1 MLSAARSTLNVRRPW
16 RRRWSDGYVELDPV
30 TATKRLIA
38 AARRRDASSFEVL
51 VRLHVDRLH
60 GAARLI
66 LRDDDAAHDAVQDAL
81 VRAWVD
87 LPSLRDADR
96 FEGWLQRLLVHACM
110 DQLRRDRRWTA
121 RLRLL
126 PPPSHVEAGTDAI
139 ADRDAI
145 GSAFRHLSGDHRVIL
160 TLHFYL
166 DLPPAEIAARMG
178 IAPGTARSRL
188 HYALEAFRAAM
199 AADERSSEGASA

>member
-1 MLSAARSTLNVRRPW
+1 M
-16 RRRWSDGYVELDPV
+16 
-30 TATKRLIA
+30 TAQERLIDEA
-38 AARRRDASSFEVL
+38 TQGDASSFEVL
-51 VRLHVDRLH
+51 VKLHVDRLH

-66 LRDDDAAHDAVQDAL
+66 LRDADAARDAVQDAL

-87 LPSLRDADR
+87 LPSLRQRDR
-96 FEGWLQRLLVHACM
+96 FEAWLQRLVVNACL
-110 DQLRRDRRWTA
+110 DQLRRDRRWAA

-126 PPPSHVEAGTDAI
+126 PPPAPVESGTDAI

-145 GSAFRHLSGDHRVIL
+145 GSAFRRLSPDHRVIL

-166 DLPPAEIAARMG
+166 DLQPAEIAARMG

-188 HYALEAFRAAM
+188 HYALDALRAAM
-199 AADERSSEGASA
+199 AADQRLSPGASA